1 MIKMVQQVLDTMS
14 FDFEEQDNQFKVY
27 NLQYMFKVLR
37 NSVAGDIVW
46 PTDTYS
52 IREIEKDVNAHTRGI
67 SCEVKY
73 VFSCV

>member
-1 MIKMVQQVLDTMS
+1 MVQQVLDAMCY
-14 FDFEEQDNQFKVY
+14 DFESQDTFKVY

-52 IREIEKDVNAHTRGI
+52 IREIEKDVNAHSKGL
-67 SCEVKY
+67 SCMVILQIIK
-73 VFSCV
+73 